1 MNLVIF
7 HIGKDNRYIQRATLD
22 GKPYTK
28 NYLSHEDILR
38 GGVLAFVMSDEPN
51 PSWGS
56 APADCPPSLVNE
68 TPGVTVWELGR
79 RDGSAGEFALAPDG
93 YAQFLEKDFGYE
105 DRFFAIGHSSLK
117 EDFPYILPGPDD
129 A

>member
-79 RDGSAGEFALAPDG
+79 RDGSAGEPPRLRNAALSDARG
-93 YAQFLEKDFGYE
+93 SGKNGEEKT
-105 DRFFAIGHSSLK
+105 K
-117 EDFPYILPGPDD
+117 
-129 A
+129 